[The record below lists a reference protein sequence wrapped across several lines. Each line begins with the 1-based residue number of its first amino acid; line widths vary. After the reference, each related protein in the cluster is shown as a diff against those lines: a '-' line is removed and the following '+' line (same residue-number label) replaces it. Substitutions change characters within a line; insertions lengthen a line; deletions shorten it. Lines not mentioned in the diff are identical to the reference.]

1 MDEPGLP
8 LEQFIQALTSQLD
21 RAQETMALKA
31 RAGLPL
37 TFAVKDLTIDLR
49 THVGMSG
56 SVVHIRPAGPGDAE
70 ASVIHL
76 SLTTITRPMIEE
88 NTQSLESEKGPSV
101 QEAFGDKLGADELRR
116 LEWAGIRSVSQLREL
131 QKDTGAE
138 VIGRVSQLPIDRLR
152 AALAAAAAP
161 HVSHV
166 VAAPDDGAVPAA
178 PGAPPPLR
186 IRGWNLRDGGEPQ
199 VSIAGR
205 PAAVLQ
211 ASDTEL
217 LVQPDEHVAAGTLE
231 VRTTPDLSVAAS
243 FDLTEEPT

>member
-1 MDEPGLP
+1 MDDPGLP

-49 THVGMSG
+49 THIGMTG
-56 SVVHIRPAGPGDAE
+56 SVVHIRPAGPGDGE
-70 ASVIHL
+70 ASVLHL
-76 SLTTITRPMIEE
+76 ALTTITRPMIEE
-88 NTQSLESEKGPSV
+88 NTQSLDAEKGPSV
-101 QEAFGDKLGADELRR
+101 QEVLGDKLGPDELRR

-131 QKDTGAE
+131 QKDTGTE

-161 HVSHV
+161 HVSD
-166 VAAPDDGAVPAA
+166 VAADHAAVTA

-186 IRGWNLRDGGEPQ
+186 IRGWNLREGGEPE
-199 VSIAGR
+199 VRIGGK
-205 PAAVLQ
+205 PAAILQ

-217 LVQPDEHVAAGTLE
+217 LVQPGEHVQAGMLE
-231 VRTTPDLSVAAS
+231 VQTAPDLAVAAS
-243 FDLTEEPT
+243 FDVSEVDAA

>member
-31 RAGLPL
+31 RAGMPL
-37 TFAVKDLTIDLR
+37 TFAVKDLSIDLR

-56 SVVHIRPAGPGDAE
+56 SVVQIRPAGPGDTE
-70 ASVIHL
+70 ASVLHL
-76 SLTTITRPMIEE
+76 SITTITRPMIEE
-88 NTQSLESEKGPSV
+88 NTQALETEKGPSV
-101 QEAFGDKLGADELRR
+101 QELLGDKLGADELRR
-116 LEWAGIRSVSQLREL
+116 LEWAGIRSVNQLREL
-131 QKDTGAE
+131 QRDTGAE

-161 HVSHV
+161 HVSNV
-166 VAAPDDGAVPAA
+166 VAEPGGSVT
-178 PGAPPPLR
+178 PGAAPPLR

-199 VSIAGR
+199 VHIAGR
-205 PAAVLQ
+205 PATVLH

-217 LVQPDEHVAAGTLE
+217 LVQPDEHVGAGTLE
-231 VRTTPDLSVAAS
+231 VRTAPDLAVAAS
-243 FDLTEEPT
+243 FDVTEQPS

>member
-1 MDEPGLP
+1 MDDQGLP

-56 SVVHIRPAGPGDAE
+56 SVVHIRPAGPGDSE

-76 SLTTITRPMIEE
+76 ALTTITRPMMEE
-88 NTQSLESEKGPSV
+88 NTPSLDAEKGPSV
-101 QEAFGDKLGADELRR
+101 QEALGDKLGEDEVRR

-131 QKDTGAE
+131 QKQTGTV
-138 VIGRVSQLPIDRLR
+138 VIGRVSLLPVDRLR

-161 HVSHV
+161 HVSQI
-166 VAAPDDGAVPAA
+166 VAAPHNGEDGASA
-178 PGAPPPLR
+178 PPLR
-186 IRGWNLRDGGEPQ
+186 IHGWNLRDGGVPA
-199 VSIAGR
+199 VRIGGR
-205 PAAVLQ
+205 PATVLH
-211 ASDTEL
+211 ATETEL
-217 LVQPDEHVAAGTLE
+217 LVQPEAHADAGTVE
-231 VRTTPDLSVAAS
+231 VETAPGLSTAAS
-243 FDLTEEPT
+243 FDLGPEAEPA